1 MTIEVWKGSSRAI
14 IEEADLE
21 RFEKSGWSK
30 TKKATATKPKRA
42 RNVDGTLK
50 ADDPSTPQNEAWEG
64 GKAPKKPKRK
74 KKLKPYSGG
83 FLQRLRDI

>member
-1 MTIEVWKGSSRAI
+1 MTIEIWKNSNRAI

-30 TKKATATKPKRA
+30 AKNATTTKPKRA

-64 GKAPKKPKRK
+64 GRVPKKNRRK
-74 KKLKPYSGG
+74 K
-83 FLQRLRDI
+83 R